1 MNWKEMFPQFEP
13 GLIDIIE
20 KNAIQKKFK
29 QEMQKFIQD
38 K

>member
-1 MNWKEMFPQFEP
+1 MYKNILSEME
-13 GLIDIIE
+13 LKNE
-20 KNAIQKKFK
+20 ERVNAIQKKFK